1 LISDTIKSRLARREH
16 PLRFGSPR
24 FVKPESGLIFYP
36 LNNRLG
42 KDDPGVQAYKAKLQ
56 ELCEASP
63 SAKASVPYSLLK
75 LQDRLSL
82 LTKAASA
89 RDTPVCQR
97 LRVKYGG
104 GTQALSYVHYD
115 DVRALFQEGLDS
127 ASDYDEASFA
137 LFVDFLNMQGVISH
151 RHSNL
156 LRDLVIIDPFWL
168 LKKMTAIIRDPE
180 LHRHPEIDDVVSPDA
195 LELLYDRGGKSG
207 HTCMLGLWYLA

>member
-1 LISDTIKSRLARREH
+1 LISDTIKSRLASREH

-24 FVKPESGLIFYP
+24 FVKPETGLIFYP

-42 KDDPGVQAYKAKLQ
+42 KDDPGVQAYRDKLQ

-75 LQDRLSL
+75 LQDRLTL
-82 LTKAASA
+82 LTKGASP
-89 RDTPVCQR
+89 RDTPVCQH
-97 LRVKYGG
+97 LRVKFGDG
-104 GTQALSYVHYD
+104 SQALSYIHYD
-115 DVRALFQEGLDS
+115 DVRSLYQEGLDKPG
-127 ASDYDEASFA
+127 DFRDKEFT

-180 LHRHPEIDDVVSPDA
+180 LHPHPEIDDVVSPNA
-195 LELLYDRGGKSG
+195 LKLLYTRGMS
-207 HTCMLGLWYLA
+207 TMTWWSRALS